1 MIAMPHGAFTL
12 FLAAAVIL
20 AITPG
25 PGIFYV
31 AARTVSGGR
40 EEGFASVL
48 GNTLGG
54 LVHVVAGAI
63 GVSALVMAS
72 ATAFAALKLVGAGYL
87 VWLGIKSFRDGTTP
101 LENIVPAGARK
112 ALREGI
118 AVEALNPKTAAF
130 FLAFIPQFIDT
141 TGNVALQFAMLG
153 LVSVLL
159 NSMADAVVVVAAARG
174 RTALLQRPMLFRRA
188 KQTSGGV
195 LCALG
200 LTVLFAQRS
209 K

>member
-1 MIAMPHGAFTL
+1 MIAVSHGTFAL
-12 FLAAAVIL
+12 FLAAAIIL

-48 GNTLGG
+48 GNTIGG
-54 LVHVVAGAI
+54 LFHVCAGAL

-72 ATAFAALKLVGAGYL
+72 ASAFAALKLVGAFYL
-87 VWLGIKSFRDGTTP
+87 VYLGIKAFRDGTTP
-101 LENIVPAGARK
+101 LANVVPAGARK

-141 TGNVALQFAMLG
+141 SGNVAAQFAMLG
-153 LVSVLL
+153 LISVLL
-159 NSMADAVVVVAAARG
+159 NSTADALVVLAAARG
-174 RTALLQRPMLFRRA
+174 RTALLEKPLLFRRA

-200 LTVLFAQRS
+200 LTLLFAQRS
-209 K
+209 R

>member
-1 MIAMPHGAFTL
+1 
-12 FLAAAVIL
+12 VW
-20 AITPG
+20 
-25 PGIFYV
+25 
-31 AARTVSGGR
+31 
-40 EEGFASVL
+40 
-48 GNTLGG
+48 
-54 LVHVVAGAI
+54 
-63 GVSALVMAS
+63 ALV
-72 ATAFAALKLVGAGYL
+72 Y
-87 VWLGIKSFRDGTTP
+87 LGIKSFRDGTTP
-101 LENIVPAGARK
+101 LEGVVPAGARK

-141 TGNVALQFAMLG
+141 TGNVAMQFAMLG
-153 LVSVLL
+153 LISVLL
-159 NSMADAVVVVAAARG
+159 NSTADAVVVVAAGRG

-200 LTVLFAQRS
+200 LTLLFAQRG